1 MKNMFGEKG
10 YAFPE
15 IISAPIID
23 DETRIVDVEFRVTPG
38 NRSKVRRIT
47 FLEMIVLM
55 MRYIEEKLGKWS
67 LLFTNS
73 QQLIAQR

>member
-23 DETRIVDVEFRVTPG
+23 DETRIVDIEFRVTPG
-38 NRSKVRRIT
+38 NRSKVRT
-47 FLEMIVLM
+47 VSYTHLTLPTSGYV
-55 MRYIEEKLGKWS
+55 YISVG
-67 LLFTNS
+67 
-73 QQLIAQR
+73 AV